1 MSLKNRVIE
10 ILLSIGCVKFGE
22 FILSSG
28 IKSNVY
34 VDLRRIISYP
44 REFKEI
50 ALISSEFLRNLEF
63 DVIAGVESSGI
74 PLATS
79 LSLFL
84 SKPLIYVRKES
95 KNHGL
100 KKMIEGEYSQGQK
113 ILVVDDVSTT
123 GSSIIKAVE
132 TLRSNGLRVSE
143 AFVIVDR
150 GEGAVER
157 LREIDVNLKYIVT
170 LEELLGKLKERG
182 ETSSL
187 EVRGVCNGST

>member
-22 FILSSG
+22 FVLSSG
-28 IKSNVY
+28 VKSNIY
-34 VDLRRIISYP
+34 VDLRKLISYP
-44 REFKEI
+44 KEFKEI

-79 LSLFL
+79 ISLFL

-100 KKMIEGEYSQGQK
+100 KKMIEGEYREDQ
-113 ILVVDDVSTT
+113 IALVIDDVSTT
-123 GSSIIKAVE
+123 GNSIIKAVE
-132 TLRSNGLRVSE
+132 ILRSNGLRVSE

-150 GEGAVER
+150 GEGAVEK
-157 LREIDVNLKYIVT
+157 LREININLKYILT
-170 LEELLGKLKERG
+170 LKELLSKLKERS
-182 ETSSL
+182 EVSSV
-187 EVRGVCNGST
+187 EVRGMCNGST